1 MELATSYQHTL
12 VDGEVI
18 ETAVLTP
25 IGSRSGVFEPEVLRR
40 SLDAIVDA
48 GCVTI
53 DLTRL
58 RWLSAGFL
66 SALIEGMTVLRGR
79 NVAVSVVGMNDRHVR
94 VLAATGLE
102 GIIADRI
109 NDCRP
114 QGNPRGDPCLIR
126 SLERQKTES
135 GRRSSSWR
143 ERARRHSKGAEPQP
157 LG

>member
-12 VDGEVI
+12 VDGEVF

-48 GCVTI
+48 ACVTI
-53 DLTRL
+53 DLGRL

-66 SALIEGMTVLRGR
+66 SALIECMTVLRGR
-79 NVAVSVVGMNDRHVR
+79 NIAVSIVGMNDRHAR

-102 GIIADRI
+102 DVIADRR

-114 QGNPRGDPCLIR
+114 QGIVVGIP
-126 SLERQKTES
+126 
-135 GRRSSSWR
+135 
-143 ERARRHSKGAEPQP
+143 A
-157 LG
+157 